1 MKYTTFRNL
10 LLAGGACVVL
20 GAGAYACS
28 RGSSGSSASGVP
40 SSSATTA
47 TTATAPSTVGTG
59 VVVVTPPDPTPGA
72 PATSAAP
79 SSTTAGNDLRP
90 VDRDILAWRKT
101 ASIGG
106 DKAKDVFPGKPY
118 KVDAY
123 KDEGKT
129 GISRVKVDLDRDG
142 KWDEKW
148 DFDGDKV
155 KRKVAPADDENYQ
168 LELRLDGD
176 HWRPKT

>member
-10 LLAGGACVVL
+10 LLISGASVVIA
-20 GAGAYACS
+20 AGAYACS
-28 RGSSGSSASGVP
+28 RGSSGSSASGLP
-40 SSSATTA
+40 SSSSSALA
-47 TTATAPSTVGTG
+47 PTAPATVL
-59 VVVVTPPDPTPGA
+59 VVTPPDPSPAAPVTSA
-72 PATSAAP
+72 PASAAN
-79 SSTTAGNDLRP
+79 ALRP

-101 ASIGG
+101 ATVTG

-118 KVDAY
+118 KVDGY
-123 KDEGKT
+123 KDEGKP

-148 DFDGDKV
+148 DFEGDKV

-168 LELRLDGD
+168 QEFRLEGEA
-176 HWRPKT
+176 WRPKG

>member
-1 MKYTTFRNL
+1 LKYTTFRNL
-10 LLAGGACVVL
+10 LLVGGACVVV

-28 RGSSGSSASGVP
+28 RSTSGSSASGLP
-40 SSSATTA
+40 SSSASSPA
-47 TTATAPSTVGTG
+47 PTAPATVL
-59 VVVVTPPDPTPGA
+59 VVTPPDPSPAAPVTSA
-72 PATSAAP
+72 PASATIA
-79 SSTTAGNDLRP
+79 SSNGLRP

-101 ASIGG
+101 ATMTG

-118 KVDAY
+118 KVDGY

-129 GISRVKVDLDRDG
+129 GVSRVKVDLDRDG

-168 LELRLDGD
+168 QEFRLEGEA
-176 HWRPKT
+176 WRVKN

>member
-10 LLAGGACVVL
+10 LLVGGVSAVVA
-20 GAGAYACS
+20 AGAYACS
-28 RGSSGSSASGVP
+28 RGSSGSSASGLP
-40 SSSATTA
+40 SSSASAPPAPA
-47 TTATAPSTVGTG
+47 TVL
-59 VVVVTPPDPTPGA
+59 VVTPPDPSPAASA
-72 PATSAAP
+72 PATVGATPAG
-79 SSTTAGNDLRP
+79 TAKSDLRP

-101 ASIGG
+101 AVMSG
-106 DKAKDVFPGKPY
+106 DKVKDVFPGKPY

-123 KDEGKT
+123 KDEGKS
-129 GISRVKVDLDRDG
+129 GVSRVKIDLDRDG

-148 DFDGDKV
+148 DFEGDKV